1 MRQCRPAFRMP
12 LPHKAQKKMQN
23 KNFKQT
29 ILQNVEMDTQTSF
42 IANGDI
48 MIYPCNWEAD
58 KAPVT
63 ADGQR
68 RVNYKAGVAVD
79 EDGKTLVKRYNIG
92 KNGSK
97 YEVIYETA
105 HAEVKMT
112 RPWKQ
117 HRFLNR
123 EKVIVDFKFPRKYP
137 LSLMKLMFY
146 QECEQIMAFLNSR
159 KEDTLWKD

>member
-1 MRQCRPAFRMP
+1 
-12 LPHKAQKKMQN
+12 MQN